1 MAANKNT
8 NTYKDDL
15 SLRDLFLNIGVYTRY
30 LWQKKWWL
38 AFAVALGAAFFIY
51 RDWNDPEI
59 YEGTLSFVVNED
71 SGGSGGVGSIL
82 GQIGLGVSSTEAKSG
97 RIKTLGKSR
106 QILYRALIDSVEVD
120 GKMDLLANHFIMGQ
134 NLHEWFAKIRPY
146 LRDYLFEVESLE
158 DCQNRDLRVLKLIHI
173 KVFDR
178 YNPLIVI
185 DHNDDD
191 DIFTITAKTYS
202 NNVTLALLFNLY
214 EVLGETYA
222 DMTTGKQK
230 ETLGELNV
238 RADSL
243 REELSKVEY
252 ALAQVEDRSLGIINN
267 RDRVR
272 TQQLQR
278 EAALLN
284 GIYLEVLRNK
294 ETAEFLL
301 KTGSPSFEIVDEPAL
316 PLASLETDLKISGVL
331 GGALGLLL
339 FGTFFVCRKAY
350 QEIMKP
356 EVQ

>member
-1 MAANKNT
+1 
-8 NTYKDDL
+8 
-15 SLRDLFLNIGVYTRY
+15 
-30 LWQKKWWL
+30 
-38 AFAVALGAAFFIY
+38 
-51 RDWNDPEI
+51 
-59 YEGTLSFVVNED
+59 
-71 SGGSGGVGSIL
+71 
-82 GQIGLGVSSTEAKSG
+82 
-97 RIKTLGKSR
+97 
-106 QILYRALIDSVEVD
+106 
-120 GKMDLLANHFIMGQ
+120 
-134 NLHEWFAKIRPY
+134 
-146 LRDYLFEVESLE
+146 
-158 DCQNRDLRVLKLIHI
+158 
-173 KVFDR
+173 
-178 YNPLIVI
+178 
-185 DHNDDD
+185 
-191 DIFTITAKTYS
+191 
-202 NNVTLALLFNLY
+202 
-214 EVLGETYA
+214 
-222 DMTTGKQK
+222 MTTGKQR

-316 PLASLETDLKISGVL
+316 PLASLETDLKISGIL
-331 GGALGLLL
+331 GGALALLL

-356 EVQ
+356 EVP